1 MHYSTFNGA
10 YAEENLE
17 KIERVSYDIPTN
29 MEDWKEIVSET
40 PVIIVYMWSNS
51 CRPCHLI
58 RDKFEQLA
66 HQFQN
71 EHVLFFKDN
80 IDLPTSFHRNQV
92 DVVPTFFLLC
102 DGRELKHPTHKSVFN
117 GWSDLMME
125 SLKFHI
131 SQSVKLQE
139 RLNKPQHTPT
149 QGPELYC
156 HNNVCYIK
164 K

>member
-1 MHYSTFNGA
+1 MQYSTFNGA

-17 KIERVSYDIPTN
+17 KIERVSYDIPTDL
-29 MEDWKEIVSET
+29 EDWKEIVAQT

-58 RDKFEQLA
+58 RDKFEQMA

-71 EHVLFFKDN
+71 DNVLFFKDN
-80 IDLPTSFHRNQV
+80 IDLPTSFHRKQV
-92 DVVPTFFLLC
+92 DVVPTFFILC
-102 DGRELKHPTHKSVFN
+102 DGRELNNETHKSVYN
-117 GWSDLMME
+117 GWSDQMMD

-131 SQSVKLQE
+131 SQSVKMQE
-139 RLNKPQHTPT
+139 RLQTPMT
-149 QGPELYC
+149 RKEPELYC